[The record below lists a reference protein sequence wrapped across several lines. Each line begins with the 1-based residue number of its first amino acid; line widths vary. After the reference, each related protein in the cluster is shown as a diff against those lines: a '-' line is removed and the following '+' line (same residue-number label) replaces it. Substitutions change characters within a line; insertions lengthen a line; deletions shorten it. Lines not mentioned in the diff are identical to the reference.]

1 MYNSNKFT
9 TQYVTINTRTINE
22 HPEQLINDN
31 ILIVNIPQDIAR
43 IPNVSLSV
51 VSCDLTA
58 SSEVGAIMLKS
69 DNVASNYV
77 GNDNSG
83 CILTVLDFAHSDQG
97 AGANHH
103 YDCDNSGLDLSY
115 SNLRQMRVYF
125 EYIAADNTTQ
135 KIILN
140 PEVPVAAGLVA
151 SSFVIVF
158 KLCYENTEEIN
169 KQYREQINPHLV

>member
-31 ILIVNIPQDIAR
+31 ILVVNIPQDIAR

-58 SSEVGAIMLKS
+58 DDEVGAIMLKS

-97 AGANHH
+97 AGAEHH
-103 YDCDNSGLDLSY
+103 YDCDNIGLDLSY

-125 EYIAADNTTQ
+125 EYIDSTTNTSQ

-140 PEVPVAAGLVA
+140 PGGAGGLVA

>member
-9 TQYVTINTRTINE
+9 TQYVTINTRTIIE

-31 ILIVNIPQDIAR
+31 VLVVNIPQDIAR

-58 SSEVGAIMLKS
+58 NDEVGAIMLKS

-83 CILTVLDFAHSDQG
+83 CILSVLDFAHSDQG
-97 AGANHH
+97 AGAKHH
-103 YDCDNSGLDLSY
+103 YDCDNIG
-115 SNLRQMRVYF
+115 
-125 EYIAADNTTQ
+125 
-135 KIILN
+135 
-140 PEVPVAAGLVA
+140 G
-151 SSFVIVF
+151 
-158 KLCYENTEEIN
+158 
-169 KQYREQINPHLV
+169 PHLLRRFSARKATED

>member
-31 ILIVNIPQDIAR
+31 ILVVNIPQDIAR

-58 SSEVGAIMLKS
+58 NSEVGAIMLKS

-97 AGANHH
+97 AGAKHH

-140 PEVPVAAGLVA
+140 PDAPDGFIA

>member
-9 TQYVTINTRTINE
+9 TQYVTINTRTVNE

-31 ILIVNIPQDIAR
+31 VLIVNIPQDIAR

-58 SSEVGAIMLKS
+58 NSEVGAIMLKS

-97 AGANHH
+97 AGALHH

-125 EYIAADNTTQ
+125 EYIDSTTNTTQ
-135 KIILN
+135 KITLL
-140 PEVPVAAGLVA
+140 PGGAGVKA